1 MFCKWLNFFTSAA
14 VGDMEGLSNFTEGI
28 SECNKVGPN
37 ERGSQVGIDSW
48 RNMFSAGEKRERKE
62 GKTKKR

>member
-1 MFCKWLNFFTSAA
+1 
-14 VGDMEGLSNFTEGI
+14 MEGLSNFTEGI